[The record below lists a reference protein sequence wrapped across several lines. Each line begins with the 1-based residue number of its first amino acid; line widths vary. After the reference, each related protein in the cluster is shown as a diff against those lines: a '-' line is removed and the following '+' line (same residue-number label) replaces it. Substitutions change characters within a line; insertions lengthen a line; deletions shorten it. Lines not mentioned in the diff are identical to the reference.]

1 MLALLLM
8 GGYAVISHYR
18 QFSGE
23 PAGGDSAKFADAKI
37 FETGSSL
44 PIASAR
50 DDIFLRIYAHGP
62 SSVHRRC
69 VLLSDPSS
77 VRLLHQNTNLL
88 MTEALQRWTTLPILS
103 LAPFLHESPEFYVIE
118 DSSSWGWLLPRLLE
132 EHANV
137 AYEGTY
143 AGYPVYRVNTVVRQ

>member
-1 MLALLLM
+1 MLVLLVI
-8 GGYAVISHYR
+8 GGYAVFSHYR

-23 PAGGDSAKFADAKI
+23 PSGGDSAKFADAKI
-37 FETGSSL
+37 FETGSPL

-62 SSVHRRC
+62 TSVHRKC

-88 MTEALQRWTTLPILS
+88 MTEALQQWTTLPILS
-103 LAPFLHESPEFYVIE
+103 LAPFLHESPQFYVVE
-118 DSSSWGWLLPRLLE
+118 DSSSPGWLLPRLLE

-143 AGYPVYRVNTVVRQ
+143 AGYPVYRVNIVVSQ